1 MYSSI
6 VYDSVGKVSVNDV
19 TLPVLADDGSNRSM
33 FYAVSD
39 LTKDGFA
46 RNFGGYPR
54 SDIAI
59 INEQQ
64 NISVARAM
72 LENLPDYHSADSPNI
87 GSDVDI
93 MNSVRSKYMQSPSE
107 ILPFIEKE
115 IEKRDVRI
123 LKEREAAAASVA
135 SAASVVSNSDV
146 TDKNIDGL

>member
-1 MYSSI
+1 MFSFV
-6 VYDSVGKVSVNDV
+6 VYDSVGKVNLNDV
-19 TLPVLADDGSNRSM
+19 TLPVLADDGGNRSM

-64 NISVARAM
+64 NLSVARAM
-72 LENLPDYHSADSPNI
+72 LENLPDYHSVDSPNI

-115 IEKRDVRI
+115 IEKRDARI
-123 LKEREAAAASVA
+123 LKEREAVAAA
-135 SAASVVSNSDV
+135 AAADASNSDV
-146 TDKNIDGL
+146 ADKIVD

>member
-6 VYDSVGKVSVNDV
+6 VYENVGKVSVNDV
-19 TLPVLADDGSNRSM
+19 TLPVLADDGHNRSM

-64 NISVARAM
+64 NMSVARAM
-72 LENLPDYHSADSPNI
+72 LESLPDYHFADSPNI

-115 IEKRDVRI
+115 IEKRDARI
-123 LKEREAAAASVA
+123 LKEREAAAA
-135 SAASVVSNSDV
+135 AAAANSDV

>member
-1 MYSSI
+1 MFSSV
-6 VYDSVGKVSVNDV
+6 VYENVGKVNVNDV
-19 TLPVLADDGSNRSM
+19 TLPVLADDGHNRSM

-39 LTKDGFA
+39 LTKEDFA

-64 NISVARAM
+64 NLSVARAM
-72 LENLPDYHSADSPNI
+72 LENLPDYHSADSPNV
-87 GSDVDI
+87 GSDVDVL
-93 MNSVRSKYMQSPSE
+93 NSVRSKYMQSPSE

-123 LKEREAAAASVA
+123 LKEREAAVAA
-135 SAASVVSNSDV
+135 AAAASNSDV